1 LVIEPIRHI
10 KDAFQKLQALQD
22 TSNWFLDLRQEK
34 RSEFSATLCSIICL
48 NSNLKN

>member
-22 TSNWFLDLRQEK
+22 TPNWFLDLRQEK
-34 RSEFSATLCSIICL
+34 LSRFIATLWSIIC
-48 NSNLKN
+48 

>member
-22 TSNWFLDLRQEK
+22 PSNWFLDLRQEK
-34 RSEFSATLCSIICL
+34 LTDIITTLWSSICL
-48 NSNLKN
+48 FSNPKI